1 MVSIFLFY
9 VNHKALKYI
18 FQINAILR
26 LTSDT
31 VYMYLFV
38 IKKQKTKEW
47 KIHQR
52 YKS

>member
-1 MVSIFLFY
+1 MVSFFSFH

-18 FQINAILR
+18 FQINVILR

-31 VYMYLFV
+31 VYMYLFD
-38 IKKQKTKEW
+38 IKRAEIKEW
-47 KIHQR
+47 KIHHR